1 MEQAA
6 EITSNISAEGLS
18 SSLRTQLIEAQILDY
33 QLEGDEYGL
42 GNLISSE
49 RTANLNGYDVSASP
63 SFSECAYELTV

>member
-1 MEQAA
+1 MMEQAA

-63 SFSECAYELTV
+63 LFS